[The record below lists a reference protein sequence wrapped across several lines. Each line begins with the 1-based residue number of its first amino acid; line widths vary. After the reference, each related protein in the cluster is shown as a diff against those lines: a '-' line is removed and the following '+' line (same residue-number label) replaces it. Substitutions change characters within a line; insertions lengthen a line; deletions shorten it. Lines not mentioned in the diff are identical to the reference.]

1 MNIVKNILL
10 IALALLVQSTVV
22 DRFAIYGVRPDLAM
36 LVLLYLASTAEPVE
50 IILYGFFI
58 GFLQDVY
65 SPEYLGYNALTM
77 SLVGYTLGFIK
88 ERITVER
95 GPVRLLVT
103 FLSCLVHDALYL
115 SLYSHLQFSILLSL
129 FLRWSIP
136 GAVYTSVLSVIFITV
151 WEWAEEGGVFVV
163 FRQLLGYR
171 K

>member
-1 MNIVKNILL
+1 MNIFKNILL
-10 IALALLVQSTVV
+10 IALALLVQSTVLGRV
-22 DRFAIYGVRPDLAM
+22 AMYGVRPDLAM
-36 LVLLYLASTAEPVE
+36 LVLLYLTSTVEPVE

-77 SLVGYTLGFIK
+77 SLVGYALGFIK

-103 FLSCLVHDALYL
+103 FLTCLVHDALYL
-115 SLYSHLQFSILLSL
+115 SLYSHLQFSILLNL